1 MKLSLAKTIFEAS
14 FDSQI
19 ANRESRDADRTIPYA
34 EATMGIGK
42 TSMVQQ
48 ITTERDWGLYILSLA
63 SMDAAEV
70 NGIIALIDGE
80 AHRVMPFWLRRIH
93 EMAASYEVIVL
104 FLDELPQAP
113 VANMNVGRQLIN
125 EWRVGEFELP
135 HNVVICAAGNR
146 MSDRAGTNNMPS
158 HLKDC
163 LMFLEIDPDVEDA
176 VAFMVANGVHEDVT
190 AYLRARPEF
199 AVKFDRDANANPS
212 FRSWDRVSTI
222 LSWNLPPVAEA
233 EAIAGT
239 VGRPAAADF
248 MGFRKMKANMPD
260 LDGIISNPDGAEV
273 PQDAMVLYAMA
284 SGLAYRMTQGNAGN
298 IVRYLKRLDQQEF
311 AGFCIK
317 DAVTRDPE
325 IKKSEAVRQWIIN
338 GGADLF
344 AA

>member
-1 MKLSLAKTIFEAS
+1 
-14 FDSQI
+14 
-19 ANRESRDADRTIPYA
+19 
-34 EATMGIGK
+34 
-42 TSMVQQ
+42 
-48 ITTERDWGLYILSLA
+48 
-63 SMDAAEV
+63 
-70 NGIIALIDGE
+70 
-80 AHRVMPFWLRRIH
+80 
-93 EMAASYEVIVL
+93 
-104 FLDELPQAP
+104 
-113 VANMNVGRQLIN
+113 
-125 EWRVGEFELP
+125 
-135 HNVVICAAGNR
+135 
-146 MSDRAGTNNMPS
+146 
-158 HLKDC
+158 
-163 LMFLEIDPDVEDA
+163 MFLEIDPDVEDA
-176 VAFMVANGVHEDVT
+176 IAYMVANDVHEDVT

-260 LDGIISNPDGAEV
+260 LDSIISNPDSAEV

-284 SGLAYRMTQGNAGN
+284 SGLAHRMTQGNAGN